1 MKRSP
6 IVSLHGKPPAIH
18 PQSPMSDVSDAMN
31 MDSSPAKY
39 PVLEVEALFRVCFGL
54 LDLVDWFI
62 PLDLVLAGVG
72 SSICRLVLGPSFRVC
87 WGFVLLVFLG
97 PTCKSV
103 LKKERKE
110 LFPLNER
117 IVEDLDFGMAMSD
130 FLMIFPSDS
139 STVDFVEYI
148 IFWPSCL

>member
-1 MKRSP
+1 MKLSLV
-6 IVSLHGKPPAIH
+6 IYLHGAPPAINS
-18 PQSPMSDVSDAMN
+18 QSLMSDVSDGMY

-39 PVLEVEALFRVCFGL
+39 RVLEVEALFRVHFGL
-54 LDLVDWFI
+54 LDLVGWFI
-62 PLDLVLAGVG
+62 PLDLVVTRVG

-103 LKKERKE
+103 LIKKGIEM
-110 LFPLNER
+110 FPLKER

-130 FLMIFPSDS
+130 FLMIFASDS
-139 STVDFVEYI
+139 STVDFVEFI
-148 IFWPSCL
+148 IF